1 MMKKNGERKKESVA
15 YHLLPQSEDAP
26 RIYHLKLS
34 EEVAQALLA
43 NPGAAVVRLG
53 LGKSDNALKIG
64 DSTWALQAKPGSGN
78 GSTNNVMDCV
88 IAKGEYYL
96 ALGKVSQKLT
106 VPVKGLDQKAVITFK
121 KKTDEV
127 EKEKKSSRAAINQE
141 ATKPVGKQK
150 RKGGSAETIGESEKK
165 RSKEKQR
172 EEKLAVRLSE
182 DELKSRI
189 IHWLAL
195 RDMDKNELKRK
206 CEVNEFPQGL
216 CNRVATWDFQ
226 QQLYRLLPSAVKELD
241 VEACQLYNEDERR
254 LVRARVK
261 LVSPSV
267 VAVASEEEAAMQ
279 RERYKEKHQE
289 YLALDKRLREYQDQ
303 FELLG
308 KQLASYKDAKQEHRT
323 KKEIQ
328 TKFSGIKTELMVAH
342 TDFMRLHDELSA
354 IKDGLQAYH
363 NNGRSHNH
371 P

>member
-150 RKGGSAETIGESEKK
+150 RKGGSAETIGESEVQTALSAYALAAWHPKLKKVFICLSSQKK

-172 EEKLAVRLSE
+172 EEKLAVRS
-182 DELKSRI
+182 DSSRPI
-189 IHWLAL
+189 SLLA
-195 RDMDKNELKRK
+195 
-206 CEVNEFPQGL
+206 
-216 CNRVATWDFQ
+216 
-226 QQLYRLLPSAVKELD
+226 
-241 VEACQLYNEDERR
+241 
-254 LVRARVK
+254 
-261 LVSPSV
+261 
-267 VAVASEEEAAMQ
+267 Q
-279 RERYKEKHQE
+279 R
-289 YLALDKRLREYQDQ
+289 
-303 FELLG
+303 
-308 KQLASYKDAKQEHRT
+308 
-323 KKEIQ
+323 
-328 TKFSGIKTELMVAH
+328 
-342 TDFMRLHDELSA
+342 
-354 IKDGLQAYH
+354 
-363 NNGRSHNH
+363 GRH
-371 P
+371 